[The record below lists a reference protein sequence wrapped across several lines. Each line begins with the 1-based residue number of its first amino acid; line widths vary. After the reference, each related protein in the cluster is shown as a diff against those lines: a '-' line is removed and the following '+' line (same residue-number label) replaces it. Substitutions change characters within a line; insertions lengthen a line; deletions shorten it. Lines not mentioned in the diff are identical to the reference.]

1 MSPPADRVVSFHG
14 STIAVFPPRVKFT
27 GRSAPAGLNNCGP
40 LGIIAPIFLALG
52 GTTIKRLIFVCAAI
66 PMIIACSRF
75 SASVSDAGP
84 FQAAELSL
92 SPAPEEE
99 AFVVPSGREGEDAGL
114 SWYRN
119 KETRHLVEAFYGKTT
134 GSLTIACHILDNAD
148 RYDIPVSLAFSL
160 CWAES
165 KFNPKAVNRNYGSV
179 DRGLFQLNSQS
190 FPHLT
195 EKEFFDPKLNA
206 QYGLRYLRTCLDIGG
221 NEIVALA
228 MYNAGRDRVVKQ
240 GAPVMTLE
248 HISAIIEYRADLERD
263 FLAAVSPEVVA
274 RSDSSPRRS
283 SVFRLW
289 GEGGSGY

>member
-1 MSPPADRVVSFHG
+1 
-14 STIAVFPPRVKFT
+14 
-27 GRSAPAGLNNCGP
+27 
-40 LGIIAPIFLALG
+40 
-52 GTTIKRLIFVCAAI
+52 
-66 PMIIACSRF
+66 MIIACSRF
-75 SASVSDAGP
+75 SAPISDANHV
-84 FQAAELSL
+84 QAAELPIP
-92 SPAPEEE
+92 PASEEE
-99 AFVVPSGREGEDAGL
+99 ASVVPQGREGEDVGL

-119 KETRHLVEAFYGKTT
+119 KETRHMVEAFYGKTT
-134 GSLTIACHILDNAD
+134 GSLTIACYILENAD

-165 KFNPKAVNRNYGSV
+165 KFNPKAVNRNHGSV

-206 QYGLRYLRTCLDIGG
+206 QYGLRYLRNCLDIGG

-248 HISAIIEYRADLERD
+248 HISAIIEYREDLERD
-263 FLAAVSPEVVA
+263 FLAAVSPGGVA
-274 RSDSSPRRS
+274 RSDSSSKRS
-283 SVFRLW
+283 SLFRLW